1 MSFID
6 TTTAFGARAEQR
18 LHDERITWLTT
29 VRRDGTPQPT
39 PVWYLWDGDG
49 FLLYSQPQTQKLRN
63 IAANP
68 HVTLHLDGDGKG
80 GNIVVVTG
88 DATVD
93 ESAPPASDVPEYLER
108 YGPFIERNRWTP
120 ESFSADYSVPIRV
133 RATRLRGH

>member
-6 TTTAFGARAEQR
+6 TSTAFGGRAEQR
-18 LHDERITWLTT
+18 LRDERIAWLTT

-49 FLLYSQPQTQKLRN
+49 FLLYSQPGTQKLRN

-68 HVTLHLDGDGKG
+68 HVTLHLDGDGRG
-80 GNIVVVTG
+80 GNVVVVTG
-88 DATVD
+88 DAAVD
-93 ESAPPASDVPEYLER
+93 DSAPPASAVPEYLER
-108 YGPFIERNRWTP
+108 YGPFIERNGWTP